1 MKLDL
6 RQRALIQLGDFA
18 ATEDDIRAKMQ
29 EIESQELGLNL
40 FDDAPAAKQDPIPN
54 SEVQKPKKRGRQA
67 TMTGGKVYSFWLD
80 DETRR
85 LIENVAAVN
94 GCSVSEVVRRCI
106 AVLHAE
112 HPDGRVGD
120 NVES

>member
-1 MKLDL
+1 MQLDL
-6 RQRALIQLGDFA
+6 RQRAIIRLGDFA
-18 ATEDDIRAKMQ
+18 ADEQAIRDTMRKIED
-29 EIESQELGLNL
+29 EELGQRL
-40 FDDAPAAKQDPIPN
+40 FDDDAEAPKEIPN
-54 SEVQKPKKRGRQA
+54 SEPKRRGRGRKA

-85 LIENVAAVN
+85 LIDNVAAVN

-112 HPDGRVGD
+112 HPDGRIGEEV
-120 NVES
+120 

>member
-6 RQRALIQLGDFA
+6 RQRALIRLGDFA
-18 ATEDDIRAKMQ
+18 ATEDDIRATMQ
-29 EIESQELGLNL
+29 EIENEELGLNL
-40 FDDAPAAKQDPIPN
+40 FDDTTAPKPKSIPN
-54 SEVQKPKKRGRQA
+54 SETPKPRKRGRQA

-112 HPDGRVGD
+112 HPDGRVGEE
-120 NVES
+120 V